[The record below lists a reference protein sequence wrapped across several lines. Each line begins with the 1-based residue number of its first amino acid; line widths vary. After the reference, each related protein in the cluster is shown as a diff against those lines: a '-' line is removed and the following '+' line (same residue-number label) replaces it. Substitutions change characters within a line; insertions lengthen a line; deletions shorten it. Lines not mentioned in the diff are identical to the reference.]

1 MTPFHLADLAAAPSF
16 GVPMLLAQATPAPAP
31 DTVPPPA
38 GGSGYIVGLMYL
50 MMFGGVYFLI
60 IAPQR
65 KRQKEQAKMIE
76 AMKVG
81 DEVITTGGILGTVTQ
96 IKSDRCIVEIAKGVR
111 VEVRKTNVEV
121 LPPPA
126 VEKVAS

>member
-1 MTPFHLADLAAAPSF
+1 
-16 GVPMLLAQATPAPAP
+16 MLLAQATPAAAP
-31 DTVPPPA
+31 DAGPPA
-38 GGSGYIVGLMYL
+38 SGGGYLVVLMYV

-111 VEVRKTNVEV
+111 VEVRKSNVEV

-126 VEKVAS
+126 AEKVAS